1 MLTVLIFDP
10 FFFIFVDID
19 HQKWTEK
26 WTEKWEL
33 WTHPPWS
40 FEKWDQ
46 KWVKNGTVYFSAPQQ
61 PWTLHLT
68 AGPALSY
75 HFPNAFCR
83 PSVSLKSSLSL
94 YWLVFSPLKVFY
106 LNFFSCSIMWMVNKM
121 RWLPYGATTK
131 RTDNAETLFSN
142 LKNWRQK
149 MDEKWMFFSHF
160 SPHFWLHFSSY
171 FSEKWNQK
179 WDQKWIKKV
188 NCEHP

>member
-1 MLTVLIFDP
+1 VLTVLIFDP

-106 LNFFSCSIMWMVNKM
+106 LNFFACSVMWMVNKM
-121 RWLPYGATTK
+121 RSLPYASVI
-131 RTDNAETLFSN
+131 E
-142 LKNWRQK
+142 
-149 MDEKWMFFSHF
+149 HF
-160 SPHFWLHFSSY
+160 SFQRFLNLGNLWKPQKTWKHGDWETYVSFSG
-171 FSEKWNQK
+171 NLMGG
-179 WDQKWIKKV
+179 
-188 NCEHP
+188 